1 MLFNLLMHFGGGGKL
16 LPAAISLPSS
26 QRANSMHIATTH
38 RNTDFDGL
46 SSIIAATLLYPGT
59 IAVCPKSVNPNVHRF
74 LSLHKTSFDIILSSE
89 VKLEEVSR
97 LIIADTNQ
105 WRRIERLDQLRD
117 RPEIELILW
126 DHHLGIGDINPHWQ
140 CVEKIG
146 ATITLF
152 TREIKAQQISL
163 TPLQATLFLIGL
175 YEDTGQLTF
184 SSTTPE
190 DARAAALLL
199 EQGADLTIVVDF
211 LNMAYGEVQK
221 KVLFRLMRD
230 AEQHE
235 IKGKL
240 VGLGVVHINKHVELA
255 TVVQLYGKIV
265 NADAVFVVFVNEG
278 GDYFIIGRS
287 STPEIN
293 VNTIL
298 RRFGGGGHPGA
309 GSATIHDISVSP
321 GELRQKI
328 ITALHEEQRGAA
340 LVADMMS
347 FPVTSV
353 APQTPM
359 HEVQRI
365 MEDEKIRGI
374 VVEDQE
380 CVQGIVVLWDLKK
393 LKQRKQW
400 DSPVKAFM
408 NRNVTTITPD
418 ALASEAA
425 ELMVQKNIGHLPVVQ
440 GQKVIG
446 IVTRTDIINYLYGM
460 LPD

>member
-1 MLFNLLMHFGGGGKL
+1 
-16 LPAAISLPSS
+16 
-26 QRANSMHIATTH
+26 MHIATTH

-46 SSIIAATLLYPGT
+46 ASIIASTLVYPGT
-59 IAVCPKSVNPNVHRF
+59 VAVCPKSVNPNVHRF
-74 LSLHKTSFDIILSSE
+74 LSLHKTSFDIILSGE
-89 VKLEEVSR
+89 VKLDDVRR
-97 LIIADTNQ
+97 LIVADTNQ
-105 WRRIERLDQLRD
+105 WRRIERLDSLKGRD
-117 RPEIELILW
+117 EIELILW
-126 DHHLGIGDINPHWQ
+126 DHHMGIGDINPHWQ

-152 TREIKAQQISL
+152 VREIRSQAIAL

-190 DARAAALLL
+190 DARAAAFLL
-199 EQGADLTIVVDF
+199 EQGADLTIVADF

-235 IKGKL
+235 IKGKQ
-240 VGLGVVHINKHVELA
+240 VGLGVVHIHKHVELA
-255 TVVQLYGKIV
+255 MVVQLYGKII
-265 NADAVFVVFVNEG
+265 NADAVFVIFVNEG

-287 STPEIN
+287 STPEID

-298 RRFGGGGHPGA
+298 QRFGGGGHPGA
-309 GSATIHDISVSP
+309 GSATIHDTSVSP

-328 ITALHEEQRGAA
+328 IAALNEEQRGAA

-347 FPVTSV
+347 FPVTTV
-353 APQTPM
+353 VPQTPM

-365 MEDEKIRGI
+365 MEEEKIRGI
-374 VVEDQE
+374 VVEEDEQ
-380 CVQGIVVLWDLKK
+380 VQGIVVLWDMKK

-400 DSPVKAFM
+400 NSPVKAFM
-408 NRNVTTITPD
+408 NRNVATIAPD

-425 ELMVQKNIGHLPVVQ
+425 ELMLQKNIGHLPVVQ
-440 GQKVIG
+440 GDKVIG

-460 LPD
+460 LPA

>member
-1 MLFNLLMHFGGGGKL
+1 
-16 LPAAISLPSS
+16 
-26 QRANSMHIATTH
+26 MHIATTH

-46 SSIIAATLLYPGT
+46 ASIIAATLLYPGT
-59 IAVCPKSVNPNVHRF
+59 VAVCPKSVNPNVHRF
-74 LSLHKTSFDIILSSE
+74 LSLHKTSFDIILSGE
-89 VKLEEVSR
+89 VNLDEVRR
-97 LIIADTNQ
+97 LIVADTNQ
-105 WRRIERLDQLRD
+105 WRRLERLEQLRD
-117 RPEIELILW
+117 RPEVELILW
-126 DHHLGIGDINPHWQ
+126 DHHLGIGDMNPHWQ

-146 ATITLF
+146 ATISLF
-152 TREIKAQQISL
+152 TREIKAQQIGL
-163 TPLQATLFLIGL
+163 TPLQATLFLIGI

-190 DARAAALLL
+190 DARAAAFLL

-240 VGLGVVHINKHVELA
+240 VGLGVVHIHKHVELA
-255 TVVQLYGKIV
+255 MVVQLYGKIV
-265 NADAVFVVFVNEG
+265 NVDAVFVIFVNENG
-278 GDYFIIGRS
+278 NYFIIGRS
-287 STPEIN
+287 TTPEIN
-293 VNTIL
+293 VNTVL
-298 RRFGGGGHPGA
+298 QRFGGGGHPGA
-309 GSATIHDISVSP
+309 GSATIHDTSVSP
-321 GELRQKI
+321 GALRQQI
-328 ITALHEEQRGAA
+328 MTALNEEQRGAA

-347 FPVTSV
+347 FPVTTV

-365 MEDEKIRGI
+365 MEEEKIRGI
-374 VVEDQE
+374 VVEDEDQL
-380 CVQGIVVLWDLKK
+380 QGIVVLWDMKK
-393 LKQRKQW
+393 LRQRKQW
-400 DSPVKAFM
+400 NSPVKAFM
-408 NRNVTTITPD
+408 SRNVSTIAPD

-440 GQKVIG
+440 GEKVIG

-460 LPD
+460 LPA

>member
-1 MLFNLLMHFGGGGKL
+1 
-16 LPAAISLPSS
+16 
-26 QRANSMHIATTH
+26 MHIATTH

-74 LSLHKTSFDIILSSE
+74 LSLHKTSFDLILCGE
-89 VKLEEVSR
+89 VNPEEVER
-97 LIIADTNQ
+97 LIVVDTNQ
-105 WRRIERLDQLRD
+105 WRRLERMEKLRD
-117 RPEIELILW
+117 QGQIELILW
-126 DHHLGIGDINPHWQ
+126 DHHMGIGDINPHWQ

-146 ATITLF
+146 ATISLLV
-152 TREIKAQQISL
+152 REIRAQQIEL
-163 TPLQATLFLIGL
+163 TPLQATLFLLGL

-190 DARAAALLL
+190 DARVAAFLL

-235 IKGKL
+235 IKGKV
-240 VGLGVVHINKHVELA
+240 VGLGVVHIHKHVELA
-255 TVVQLYGKIV
+255 MVVQLYGKII
-265 NADAVFVVFVNEG
+265 NADAVFVIFVNDTG
-278 GDYFIIGRS
+278 NYFIIARS
-287 STPEIN
+287 STPEID

-298 RRFGGGGHPGA
+298 QRFGGGGHPGA
-309 GSATIHDISVSP
+309 GSATIHDATVSP

-328 ITALHEEQRGAA
+328 IAALNEEQRGMV
-340 LVADMMS
+340 LVGDMMS
-347 FPVTSV
+347 FPVTTV
-353 APQTPM
+353 DPQTPM

-365 MEDEKIRGI
+365 MDEEKIRGI
-374 VVEDQE
+374 VVAEDGQML
-380 CVQGIVVLWDLKK
+380 GIVVLWDMKK
-393 LKQRKQW
+393 LRQRKQW
-400 DSPVKAFM
+400 NSPVKAFM
-408 NRNVTTITPD
+408 SRNVTTISPD

-440 GQKVIG
+440 DGRVIG

-460 LPD
+460 LPT